1 MFPKVAVQDD
11 DRRTTGQL
19 RYNMKFAGI
28 ITEYDPFHNG
38 HATQLQMLRQRGAET
53 IAVCMSS
60 GAVQRGGVPLFPESV
75 RVRAALLG
83 GADLVVALPAPYANT
98 GAEAFAAAGVALLTA
113 LGCDTLAFG
122 AEDPDADRLLQA
134 ARLLEAPDLSAQLRG
149 YLGQGMTFAAARA
162 KAAEELQPGLS
173 DLLSRPNNILGIEY
187 CKALLAQHS
196 PMQPLALH
204 RLGADHGSVQPGR
217 AGQTLLASAS
227 FLRAAVRRGGVE
239 ALAPYVPEPAM
250 EVYRHAAA
258 QGLTMDAGRFSLAL
272 LTLLRVGG
280 PGPFCP
286 GAWCQRRAGTPPF
299 RCRAAGL
306 GRRGP
311 VCSPQDKTVP
321 PCPTAPPGPGCG
333 HGGGSRIHAG
343 AAALPACTG
352 GPASGTALAAERGDA
367 RFHLSVQAGTGPAP
381 SRKSYQDA
389 QFLYEFFGTMQ
400 GTNPAHGPC
409 VYRKTSGI
417 ID

>member
-1 MFPKVAVQDD
+1 
-11 DRRTTGQL
+11 
-19 RYNMKFAGI
+19 MKFAGI

-75 RVRAALLG
+75 RVRAALLC

-122 AEDPDADRLLQA
+122 AEAPDVDRLLQA
-134 ARLLEAPDLSAQLRG
+134 ARLLEAPDLSARLRG

-162 KAAEELQPGLS
+162 KAAEELEPGLS

-272 LTLLRVGG
+272 LTLLRAGDPARFARVRGVNEG
-280 PGPFCP
+280 LEHRLSAAVRQASDAEDLYARLKTKRYPHARLRRLALDAAIGVEAGSLPELP
-286 GAWCQRRAGTPPF
+286 PYLHVLGARR
-299 RCRAAGL
+299 
-306 GRRGP
+306 
-311 VCSPQDKTVP
+311 
-321 PCPTAPPGPGCG
+321 
-333 HGGGSRIHAG
+333 
-343 AAALPACTG
+343 AALPLLRNAAMPVSTSLSKLEQALPQAENLIKMHNSFTNFSALCREQTQHMG
-352 GPASGTALAAERGDA
+352 LAYTAKPVVL
-367 RFHLSVQAGTGPAP
+367 
-381 SRKSYQDA
+381 
-389 QFLYEFFGTMQ
+389 
-400 GTNPAHGPC
+400 
-409 VYRKTSGI
+409 
-417 ID
+417 

>member
-1 MFPKVAVQDD
+1 
-11 DRRTTGQL
+11 
-19 RYNMKFAGI
+19 MKFAGI

-98 GAEAFAAAGVALLTA
+98 GAEAFAVAGVALLTA

-134 ARLLEAPDLSAQLRG
+134 ARLLEAPDLSARLRG

-162 KAAEELQPGLS
+162 KAAEELEPGLS

-196 PMQPLALH
+196 PMQPLALP

-272 LTLLRVGG
+272 LTLLRAGDPARFARVRGVNEG
-280 PGPFCP
+280 LEHRLSAAVRQASDAEDLYARLKTKRYPHARLRRLALDAAIGVEAGSLPEQP
-286 GAWCQRRAGTPPF
+286 PYLHVLGARR
-299 RCRAAGL
+299 
-306 GRRGP
+306 
-311 VCSPQDKTVP
+311 
-321 PCPTAPPGPGCG
+321 
-333 HGGGSRIHAG
+333 
-343 AAALPACTG
+343 AALPLLRNAAMPVSTSLSKLEQALPQAENLIKMHNSFTDFSALCREQTQPMG
-352 GPASGTALAAERGDA
+352 LAYTAKPVVL
-367 RFHLSVQAGTGPAP
+367 
-381 SRKSYQDA
+381 
-389 QFLYEFFGTMQ
+389 
-400 GTNPAHGPC
+400 
-409 VYRKTSGI
+409 
-417 ID
+417 

>member
-1 MFPKVAVQDD
+1 
-11 DRRTTGQL
+11 
-19 RYNMKFAGI
+19 MKFAGI

-98 GAEAFAAAGVALLTA
+98 GAEAFAVAGVALLTA

-134 ARLLEAPDLSAQLRG
+134 ARLLEAPDLSARLRG

-162 KAAEELQPGLS
+162 KAAEELEPGLS

-196 PMQPLALH
+196 PMQPLALP

-272 LTLLRVGG
+272 LTLLRAGDPARFARVRGVNEG
-280 PGPFCP
+280 LEHRLSAAVRQASDAEDLYARLKTKRYPHARLRRLALDAAIGVEAGSLPELP
-286 GAWCQRRAGTPPF
+286 PYLHVLGARR
-299 RCRAAGL
+299 
-306 GRRGP
+306 
-311 VCSPQDKTVP
+311 
-321 PCPTAPPGPGCG
+321 
-333 HGGGSRIHAG
+333 
-343 AAALPACTG
+343 AALPLLRNAAMPVSTSLSKLEQALPQAENLIKMHNSFTNFSALCREQTQPMG
-352 GPASGTALAAERGDA
+352 LAYTAKPVVL
-367 RFHLSVQAGTGPAP
+367 
-381 SRKSYQDA
+381 
-389 QFLYEFFGTMQ
+389 
-400 GTNPAHGPC
+400 
-409 VYRKTSGI
+409 
-417 ID
+417 

>member
-1 MFPKVAVQDD
+1 
-11 DRRTTGQL
+11 
-19 RYNMKFAGI
+19 MKFAGI

-272 LTLLRVGG
+272 LTLLRVGDPARFARVRG
-280 PGPFCP
+280 VNEGLEHRLSAAVRQASDAEDLYARLKTKRYPHARLRRLALDAAMGVEAGSMPEQP
-286 GAWCQRRAGTPPF
+286 PYLHVLGARR
-299 RCRAAGL
+299 
-306 GRRGP
+306 
-311 VCSPQDKTVP
+311 
-321 PCPTAPPGPGCG
+321 
-333 HGGGSRIHAG
+333 
-343 AAALPACTG
+343 AALPLLRNAAMPVSTSLSKLEQALPQAENLIKMHNSFTNFSALCREQTQPMG
-352 GPASGTALAAERGDA
+352 LAYTAKPVVL
-367 RFHLSVQAGTGPAP
+367 
-381 SRKSYQDA
+381 
-389 QFLYEFFGTMQ
+389 
-400 GTNPAHGPC
+400 
-409 VYRKTSGI
+409 
-417 ID
+417 